1 MANSAASSAAG
12 RSSLPANTA
21 KKRAGKTTGR
31 TTKPLTGRNSAAGV
45 GKVVKRRLKNGLTIV
60 LREMHASPVTS
71 FCVWYRV
78 GSRNEHLGI
87 TGASHW
93 VEHMMFKGTQR
104 FDETELDRLVSRE
117 GGARNAFTWIDF
129 TCYYETMPADR
140 IALAI
145 DLEAD
150 RMVHSRFAPREVE
163 SERTVIL
170 NEREMY
176 ENSPGF
182 RLNEEMQAAAFRVH
196 PYGHEVIG
204 HTVDLERMSRD
215 DLFAHYRRYYSPDNA
230 VVSVA
235 GDFKTKEMLALIEK
249 HFTRL
254 KPAAPAPQRSAAR
267 RRIQEP
273 TQRGERRV
281 IVRGEGET
289 HYLSLAF
296 HAPAATDPDYMALV
310 ALDSV
315 LCGASGLS
323 FFGGGTS
330 NRSSRLSR
338 ALVDGGIAADI
349 GGGVLPT
356 IDPFL
361 YSIGGTLLPGRRI
374 QEMEAAIWAEIE
386 RVRTEPVDAA
396 ELEKALKQTR
406 AQVAF
411 STETVTNQAF
421 WLGFA
426 EIIGDQSWFDSF
438 LDRLAQVTP
447 ADVLSVA
454 QHYLSRDN
462 VTVGTY
468 FGSGSPSGET
478 DDVSSED

>member
-1 MANSAASSAAG
+1 MPKSAAP
-12 RSSLPANTA
+12 R
-21 KKRAGKTTGR
+21 
-31 TTKPLTGRNSAAGV
+31 
-45 GKVVKRRLKNGLTIV
+45 VVKRRLKNGLTIV
-60 LREMHASPVTS
+60 LKEMHAAPVTA

-93 VEHMMFKGTQR
+93 VEHMLFKGTER
-104 FDETELDRLVSRE
+104 FTETELDRLVSRE

-140 IALAI
+140 IALAV

-150 RMVHSRFAPREVE
+150 RMANSRFAPREVA

-170 NEREMY
+170 NERDMY

-182 RLNEEMQAAAFRVH
+182 RLNEEIQAAAFRVH

-204 HTVDLERMSRD
+204 HVADLKSMTRD
-215 DLFAHYRRYYSPDNA
+215 DLFAHYRRYYTPDNA
-230 VVSVA
+230 IVSVA
-235 GDFKTKEMLALIEK
+235 GDFAARDMLALIEK
-249 HFTRL
+249 HFGKIKT
-254 KPAAPAPQRSAAR
+254 APKTQAVRAKKAR
-267 RRIQEP
+267 TPLRIEEP
-273 TQRGERRV
+273 PQRGERRV
-281 IVRGEGET
+281 VVRGEGET

-296 HAPAATDPDYMALV
+296 HAPAADDPDYMALV

-356 IDPFL
+356 LDPFL
-361 YSIGGTLLPGRRI
+361 YSIGGTLLPGKRI
-374 QEMEAAIWAEIE
+374 EDMEAAIWAEID
-386 RVRTEPVDAA
+386 RVRSLPVDDA

-406 AQVAF
+406 AQIAF

-426 EIIGDQSWFDSF
+426 EILGDQKWFDAF
-438 LDRLAQVTP
+438 LDRLAAVTS
-447 ADVLSVA
+447 ADVQRAA
-454 QHYLSRDN
+454 QRFLSRDN
-462 VTVGTY
+462 VTVGVY
-468 FGSGSPSGET
+468 LGSSTAQST
-478 DDVSSED
+478 VAADLDDAE

>member
-1 MANSAASSAAG
+1 MPKSSAKSVI
-12 RSSLPANTA
+12 R
-21 KKRAGKTTGR
+21 
-31 TTKPLTGRNSAAGV
+31 
-45 GKVVKRRLKNGLTIV
+45 RRLKNGLTVV
-60 LREMHASPVTS
+60 LKEMHAAPVIS

-78 GSRNEHLGI
+78 GSRDEHLGI

-93 VEHMMFKGTQR
+93 VEHMMFKGTKR
-104 FDETELDRLVSRE
+104 FNETELDRLVSRE

-129 TCYYETMPADR
+129 TAYYETMPADR
-140 IALAI
+140 IELAI

-150 RMVHSRFAPREVE
+150 RMVNSRFDMREVN

-204 HTVDLERMSRD
+204 HVTDLRSMTRD
-215 DLFAHYRRYYSPDNA
+215 DLYAHYQRHYAPGNA
-230 VVSVA
+230 VITVA
-235 GDFKTKEMLALIEK
+235 GDFTARDMLAMIEK
-249 HFTRL
+249 YFSKI
-254 KPAAPAPQRSAAR
+254 KPNVATPKKRAAVRPRIVEPA
-267 RRIQEP
+267 
-273 TQRGERRV
+273 QRGERRI

-289 HYLSLAF
+289 NYLQMAF
-296 HAPAATDPDYMALV
+296 HAPAADDVDYMALV

-330 NRSSRLSR
+330 NRSSRLSK
-338 ALVDGGIAADI
+338 ALVDGGYAADI

-356 IDPFL
+356 VDPFL
-361 YSIGGTLLPGRRI
+361 YTISGTVMPGKSIE
-374 QEMEAAIWAEIE
+374 EMETAIWAEIE
-386 RVRTEPVDAA
+386 RIRTQPVENA

-426 EIIGDQSWFDSF
+426 EIIDDHTWFDTF
-438 LDRLAQVTP
+438 LERLAHVTRE
-447 ADVLSVA
+447 DVQRVA
-454 QHYLSRDN
+454 QRYLTRDN
-462 VTVGTY
+462 VTVGAY
-468 FGSGSPSGET
+468 LGSGPATG
-478 DDVSSED
+478 DASSDEDADE

>member
-12 RSSLPANTA
+12 RSSLPENTA
-21 KKRAGKTTGR
+21 KNRAGKTAGR
-31 TTKPLTGRNSAAGV
+31 TAKTLPVRKSAAGN

-140 IALAI
+140 IALAV

-150 RMVHSRFAPREVE
+150 RMANSRFAPREVA

-170 NEREMY
+170 NERDMY

-182 RLNEEMQAAAFRVH
+182 RLNEEIQAAAFRVH

-204 HTVDLERMSRD
+204 HVADLKSMTRD
-215 DLFAHYRRYYSPDNA
+215 DLFAHYRRYYTPDNA
-230 VVSVA
+230 IVSVA
-235 GDFKTKEMLALIEK
+235 GDFAARDMLALIEK
-249 HFTRL
+249 HFGKIKT
-254 KPAAPAPQRSAAR
+254 APKTQAVRAKKAR
-267 RRIQEP
+267 TPLRIEEP
-273 TQRGERRV
+273 PQRGERRV
-281 IVRGEGET
+281 VVRGEGET

-296 HAPAATDPDYMALV
+296 HAPAADDPDYMALV

-361 YSIGGTLLPGRRI
+361 YSIGGTLLPGRHI
-374 QEMEAAIWAEIE
+374 QEMEA
-386 RVRTEPVDAA
+386 VDAA
-396 ELEKALKQTR
+396 ELEKALKQPR

-421 WLGFA
+421 WLGSA
-426 EIIGDQSWFDSF
+426 QIIGDQSWFDSF

-454 QHYLSRDN
+454 QRYLSRDN

-468 FGSGSPSGET
+468 FGSGSPSGEA
-478 DDVSSED
+478 DDASSED